1 MKTTSADEGEAQRRF
16 RDVLGQLPTGVA
28 VIASQEDSGALI
40 GMAVGSLAS
49 VSLEPPLVSFMAA
62 RTSSTFPRIL
72 ETGRF
77 TASVLASDQ
86 EQICR
91 RFAIPGG
98 AKFEGLESQAAPSGL
113 PLIPGAMAWIDCEIV
128 ATHEAGDHIIAIG
141 AAMSL
146 HAAGAGSPMV
156 FFRGGYGEFATKSLT
171 AAPQNDLMEPLR
183 LAGRARSIL
192 EELARELD
200 LEAHASASVRGH
212 YVVAALADPP
222 DRSFAH
228 SRLGY
233 RAPLAFPVGA
243 SLVAWSA
250 DVEDASAGWMPAD
263 PGMWSL
269 AKQQLERVRHR
280 RWSLALAHPSY
291 DKMERVMGEVARS
304 GGVEDDERSM
314 ELVAALPPELFEPAV
329 EIDRTYAV
337 RLLSAP
343 VFGPDETVVLA
354 IGLRGF
360 EGDLSGRELDQ
371 IATRLVEA
379 ADRLTTKLGG
389 TVPGAVSEMAYR
401 HANDAS

>member
-1 MKTTSADEGEAQRRF
+1 MKTTSGDEGHAQRHF

-28 VIASQEDSGALI
+28 VIASQDDSGALL

-49 VSLEPPLVSFMAA
+49 VSLEPALVSFMAA

-72 ETGRF
+72 DTGRF
-77 TASVLASDQ
+77 TASVLAADQ

-98 AKFEGLESQAAPSGL
+98 SKFDGLVQHAAPSGL
-113 PLIPGAMAWIDCEIV
+113 PLIPGAIAWIDCEIV
-128 ATHEAGDHIIAIG
+128 ATHEAGDHIIVIAEVS
-141 AAMSL
+141 SL
-146 HAAGAGSPMV
+146 DAAGSGSPMV

-192 EELARELD
+192 EELAQELD
-200 LEAHASASVRGH
+200 LEAHASAPVHGH

-222 DRSFAH
+222 HRSFAH

-233 RAPLAFPVGA
+233 RAPLTFPVGA
-243 SLVAWSA
+243 SLVAWSPN
-250 DVEDASAGWMPAD
+250 VEDASSAWMPAD
-263 PGMWSL
+263 AEVQVL
-269 AKQQLERVRHR
+269 AKQQLERVRRR

-291 DKMERVMGEVARS
+291 DHLERVMGEVARA
-304 GGVEDDERSM
+304 GGLTDDDRSL

-329 EIDRTYAV
+329 EIDHRYAV

-343 VFGPDETVVLA
+343 VFGPDGDVVLA

-360 EGDLSGRELDQ
+360 DADLTGREVDQ
-371 IATRLVEA
+371 VATRLVA
-379 ADRLTTKLGG
+379 AAGRLTDKLGG
-389 TVPGAVSEMAYR
+389 RSPDPV
-401 HANDAS
+401 